1 MTIRSLA
8 EARRLADA
16 RRTSI
21 ERILGRPA
29 AAPSTIAAALGK
41 RDLAAAKEAA
51 AWCGCD
57 LRTFVAESVK
67 ERIGRVR
74 LEMLRA
80 TMRRIER

>member
-8 EARRLADA
+8 SARRVADA
-16 RRTSI
+16 RRTPV
-21 ERILGRPA
+21 ERLLGRPA
-29 AAPSTIAAALGK
+29 ASPGTIAAALGK
-41 RDLAAAKEAA
+41 RDLEAAKEAA

-67 ERIGRVR
+67 ERIGRIR

-80 TMRRIER
+80 KMRRIER